1 MRSSST
7 FRNLRVVIGATLLAG
22 LALAISI
29 QQVDAQHGH
38 QHNDGSR
45 FMRTTWDAEQ
55 GFPGGEVSGIAQSAD
70 GYLWIGTDRGLI
82 RFDGLTFRQVQQ
94 SSPGYPPIT
103 HVLGLVSDR
112 EGVLWIRLQGPRILR
127 YRGGALEDIVTPILS
142 AEQDFTAMVR
152 GASGDVLLA
161 GLRSGLLRQRG
172 DDLVR
177 IAPELTMPRTVA
189 ISIAELAPNKIW
201 IGTRDLGLFTFGDGK
216 LSASFPGLPDPK
228 VNTIVPIDDRN
239 VWVGT
244 DNGIARW
251 DGTRFSTAGLPA
263 SLDRVQAL
271 TMIRDRDGNM
281 WIGTPRG
288 LVRLDAKGGI
298 SLDDRNAGALAVTT
312 LIEDREGN
320 IWTGSARGIE
330 RFRRSAF
337 FTYADPSPRSASYG
351 PVYIDARLRAWF
363 GPADG
368 GLYRLADARSEPL
381 TLDGLASD
389 VVYSIDGGG
398 TEMWV
403 GRQRGGLTH
412 LREENGDWTSRTYT
426 QASGLAQN
434 SVYSVRQTRDAVWAG
449 TLSGGV
455 SRFANGRFTTYTT
468 ANGLAS
474 NTVAAIERGRDGAM
488 WFGTPDGLSMFANDT
503 WKTFRVSDGLPSAD
517 VDALL
522 ADSAGTLWVGTTS
535 GLAWLDGGRVR
546 APRDVHPALKE
557 PVLGLAED
565 LGGALWIATARHV
578 LRIPRGALVKE
589 GPVSKDENIDVRE
602 YGTADGLRSLEV
614 MKRDRSVA
622 ADTRGRI
629 WVSTTRG
636 LSVIDPARS
645 MSGSAPAIVQIHSVA
660 ADGAALSASEPL
672 RISAERHRVTF
683 NYSGL
688 SLSVPERVRYRY
700 RLDGFDREWSEPTA
714 AREAVYTN
722 LGPGTYTF
730 RVIASNGEG
739 IWNST
744 EASMALGVTPV
755 FWQTWW
761 FRALMATA
769 GMLAVLAVY
778 RLRLHQMTRQLSMRF
793 EERLAERTRI
803 AQELHDTL
811 LQGFVSASM
820 QLHVAAETLPK
831 ESPAKAS
838 LGRVQ
843 RLMAQVID
851 EGRNAVRGL
860 RSSDGGGRDL
870 AEAFSGIQQELGSDR
885 PVEYRV
891 IVEGQTRPLS
901 AAVRDDVYRIGREA
915 LVNAF
920 RHAAAANI
928 EVEIEY
934 ASRHVRLLVRDDG
947 KGIEPEIV
955 KSGADGHWGLSG
967 MRERA
972 ERIGARLKLFSR
984 AGAGT
989 EVELFIPGHIAFRK
1003 EKDHGPTGHHSRA

>member
-1 MRSSST
+1 MGT
-7 FRNLRVVIGATLLAG
+7 
-22 LALAISI
+22 
-29 QQVDAQHGH
+29 
-38 QHNDGSR
+38 
-45 FMRTTWDAEQ
+45 
-55 GFPGGEVSGIAQSAD
+55 
-70 GYLWIGTDRGLI
+70 LWIGTDRGLI
-82 RFDGLTFRQVQQ
+82 RFDGLSFRQVQQ
-94 SSPGYPPIT
+94 ASPGYPPIT

-112 EGVLWIRLQGPRILR
+112 DGVLWMRLQGQRILR

-152 GASGDVLLA
+152 GAEGDVLLA

-172 DDLVR
+172 DEFVR
-177 IAPELTMPRTVA
+177 LAPELTMPRTVA
-189 ISIAELAPNKIW
+189 ISIAQTSPTKIW
-201 IGTRDLGLFTFGDGK
+201 IGTRDLGLFTFADGQ
-216 LSASFPGLPDPK
+216 LSPSFPGLPDAK
-228 VNTIVPIDDRN
+228 INTIVPIDDRN

-244 DNGIARW
+244 DSGIARW
-251 DGTRFSTAGLPA
+251 NGTRFSTAGLPA

-288 LVRLDAKGGI
+288 LVRLDANGAI
-298 SLDDRNAGALAVTT
+298 SIDDRHSGAVAVTT
-312 LIEDREGN
+312 LVEDREGN
-320 IWTGSARGIE
+320 VWTGNARGIE

-337 FTYADPSPRSASYG
+337 LTYSAPPSRSGSYG
-351 PVYIDARLRAWF
+351 PVYVDARQRAWF

-368 GLYRLADARSEPL
+368 GLYRLNDTRAEPL

-389 VVYSIDGGG
+389 VVYSIDGNGSD
-398 TEMWV
+398 MWV
-403 GRQRGGLTH
+403 ARQHGGLTH
-412 LREENGDWTSRTYT
+412 LREDNGDWTSRTYT

-434 SVYSVRQTRDAVWAG
+434 SVYSVRHTRDAVWAG

-474 NTVAAIERGRDGAM
+474 NTVAAIERGPDGAM
-488 WFGTPDGLSMFANDT
+488 WFGTPNGLSTFANDT
-503 WKTFRVSDGLPSAD
+503 WRTYRASEGLPSANI
-517 VDALL
+517 VALRT
-522 ADSAGTLWVGTTS
+522 DSSGTMWIGTAS
-535 GLAWLDGGRVR
+535 GLAYFTNGRVHL
-546 APRDVHPALKE
+546 PREIHPALKE

-565 LGGALWIATARHV
+565 LGGSLWIATAQHV
-578 LRIPRGALVKE
+578 MRVARTALVKE
-589 GPVSKDENIDVRE
+589 GPVAKDENVGIRE

-614 MKRDRSVA
+614 MRRDRSVT
-622 ADTRGRI
+622 ADSLGRI
-629 WVSTTRG
+629 WISTTRG
-636 LSVIDPARS
+636 LSVIDPTRS
-645 MSGSAPAIVQIHSVA
+645 TIGSAPAIVKIHSVA
-660 ADGAALSASEPL
+660 ADGTTMGVNEPI

-683 NYSGL
+683 SYSGL

-700 RLDGFDREWSEPTA
+700 RLDGFDHEWSEPTA

-722 LGPGTYTF
+722 LGPGTFTF
-730 RVIASNGEG
+730 KVVASNGEG
-739 IWNST
+739 VWNST
-744 EASMALGVTPV
+744 EASIGLGIDPV

-761 FRALMATA
+761 FRAAVATA
-769 GMLAVLAVY
+769 GMLAALAVY
-778 RLRLHQMTRQLSMRF
+778 RIRLHQMTRQLSVRF

-820 QLHVAAETLPK
+820 QLHVAAETLPE
-831 ESPAKAS
+831 ESPAKGA
-838 LGRVQ
+838 LRRVQ
-843 RLMAQVID
+843 RLMSQVID

-860 RSSDGGGRDL
+860 RSTDGGGRDL
-870 AEAFSGIQQELGSDR
+870 AEAFSGIQQELADGR

-901 AAVRDDVYRIGREA
+901 AAVRDNVYRIGREA

-920 RHAAAANI
+920 RHAAAATI

-1003 EKDHGPTGHHSRA
+1003 EKDHGAAGNRFACLVSTIIPCCGRGSRPSSTASRTCSWSPRPRAVARRSSGSASISPT

>member
-1 MRSSST
+1 MVS
-7 FRNLRVVIGATLLAG
+7 LA
-22 LALAISI
+22 ALAIFLRP
-29 QQVDAQHGH
+29 VDAQSGH
-38 QHNDGSR
+38 EHNDGSR
-45 FMRTTWDAEQ
+45 FMRTIWETEQ
-55 GFPGGEVSGIAQSAD
+55 GFPGGEVSGLAQSAD

-94 SSPGYPPIT
+94 GSPGYPPIT
-103 HVLGLVSDR
+103 HVLGLVSDGD
-112 EGVLWIRLQGPRILR
+112 GVLWMRLQGQRILR

-172 DDLVR
+172 DEFVR
-177 IAPELTMPRTVA
+177 LAPELTMPRTVA
-189 ISIAELAPNKIW
+189 ISIAEASPTKVW
-201 IGTRDLGLFTFGDGK
+201 IGTRDLGLFTFTNGQ
-216 LSASFPGLPDPK
+216 LSASVPGLPDPK
-228 VNTIVPIDDRN
+228 INTIVSIDDRN

-251 DGTRFSTAGLPA
+251 NGMRFSTAGLPA

-288 LVRLDAKGGI
+288 LVRLDANGTV
-298 SLDDRNAGALAVTT
+298 SLDDRNRGALSVTA
-312 LIEDREGN
+312 LLEDREGN
-320 IWTGSARGIE
+320 VWIGNARGIE
-330 RFRRSAF
+330 RFRRSPF
-337 FTYADPSPRSASYG
+337 ITYADSPPRSGSYG
-351 PVYIDARLRAWF
+351 PVYVDARLRAWF

-368 GLYRLADARSEPL
+368 GLYRLTDAGGEPL
-381 TLDGLASD
+381 TPDGLASD
-389 VVYSIDGGG
+389 VVYSIDGAGSD
-398 TEMWV
+398 MWV
-403 GRQRGGLTH
+403 GRQHGGLTH
-412 LREENGDWTSRTYT
+412 LREANGDWTSRTYT

-434 SVYSVRQTRDAVWAG
+434 SVYSVRQTPEAVWAG

-468 ANGLAS
+468 GNGLAS
-474 NTVAAIERGRDGAM
+474 NTVAAIERGPDGAM
-488 WFGTPDGLSMFANDT
+488 WFGTPNGLSMLANDT
-503 WKTFRVSDGLPSAD
+503 WHTYRVSDGLPSAD
-517 VDALL
+517 VVALL
-522 ADSAGTLWVGTTS
+522 TDSSGTIWIGTSS
-535 GLAWLDGGRVR
+535 GVAYLTAGRVR
-546 APRDVHPALKE
+546 LPREVHPALKE

-565 LGGALWIATARHV
+565 LGGSLWIATSRHV
-578 LRIPRGALVKE
+578 MRVARPALVKD
-589 GPVSKDENIDVRE
+589 GPVTNDENVDIRE
-602 YGTADGLRSLEV
+602 YGLVDGLRSLEV
-614 MKRDRSVA
+614 MRRDRSVTSDA
-622 ADTRGRI
+622 LGRI

-636 LSVIDPARS
+636 LSVIDPARPT
-645 MSGSAPAIVQIHSVA
+645 SGSAPAIVKIHAMAV
-660 ADGAALSASEPL
+660 DGSTLSLSDPI
-672 RISAERHRVTF
+672 RISAERHRLTF
-683 NYSGL
+683 GYSGL

-700 RLDGFDREWSEPTA
+700 RLDGFDPEWSEPTL
-714 AREAVYTN
+714 AREAIYTN

-739 IWNST
+739 VWNST
-744 EASMALGVTPV
+744 EASVGLGIDPV

-761 FRALMATA
+761 FRAAVAAA
-769 GMLAVLAVY
+769 GMLAVLAAY
-778 RLRLHQMTRQLSMRF
+778 RLRLHQMTRQLSVRF

-820 QLHVAAETLPK
+820 QLHVAADKLPE
-831 ESPAKAS
+831 ESTAKPALA
-838 LGRVQ
+838 RVQ
-843 RLMAQVID
+843 QLMSQVID

-860 RSSDGGGRDL
+860 RSTDGGGRDL
-870 AEAFSGIQQELGSDR
+870 AEAFSGIQQELGGAR

-901 AAVRDDVYRIGREA
+901 VEVRDDVYRIGREA

-920 RHAAAANI
+920 RHAAAATI

-1003 EKDHGPTGHHSRA
+1003 EKDHGAAGNHSRA